1 MPELQNNH
9 TLLLPEREEK
19 DQPIEVVQMEH
30 ELLQTAVSIPFLFFF
45 IILKLFSCIY
55 ALFAA
60 GLKAITSNK
69 RGNGVNSSP
78 IGYGLRT
85 GAKAIRVGSGIV

>member
-19 DQPIEVVQMEH
+19 QQLTKVVQMEH

-78 IGYGLRT
+78 IGYSLRT
-85 GAKAIRVGSGIV
+85 GAKATTVGSGIA

>member
-1 MPELQNNH
+1 ML
-9 TLLLPEREEK
+9 REAKEK
-19 DQPIEVVQMEH
+19 QQEVLSMQMEL
-30 ELLQTAVSIPFLFFF
+30 ERLEPLVSIPFLFIF

>member
-1 MPELQNNH
+1 MV
-9 TLLLPEREEK
+9 LLEREVN
-19 DQPIEVVQMEH
+19 QQLIEVSQMEH
-30 ELLQTAVSIPFLFFF
+30 KRLQTEVSIPFLFIF

>member
-1 MPELQNNH
+1 ML
-9 TLLLPEREEK
+9 REAKEK
-19 DQPIEVVQMEH
+19 QQEVLSMQMEL
-30 ELLQTAVSIPFLFFF
+30 ERLEPLVSIPFLFIF

-78 IGYGLRT
+78 IGYCLRT

>member
-1 MPELQNNH
+1 MRELQNNN
-9 TLLLPEREEK
+9 TLLERAREK
-19 DQPIEVVQMEH
+19 QQQLTEVMQMEH

-45 IILKLFSCIY
+45 IILKLFSSIY

-85 GAKAIRVGSGIV
+85 GTKAIRVGSGIV

>member
-1 MPELQNNH
+1 
-9 TLLLPEREEK
+9 
-19 DQPIEVVQMEH
+19 MEH

-60 GLKAITSNK
+60 GLKAITPKENLH
-69 RGNGVNSSP
+69 V
-78 IGYGLRT
+78 
-85 GAKAIRVGSGIV
+85 